1 MQFDIKKNYLSI
13 SKGLLLKAINYTKR
27 PVNSN
32 DDETRTIMNSIKSL
46 LFSGTDVWIKKDD
59 DKDFD
64 VTTGSFTEKK
74 QLAYTEMM
82 LSLL

>member
-13 SKGLLLKAINYTKR
+13 SKDLLLKAIDYIKR

-32 DDETRTIMNSIKSL
+32 NDETRTIMNSIKSL
-46 LFSGTDVWIKKDD
+46 LFSGTDVRIKKDD